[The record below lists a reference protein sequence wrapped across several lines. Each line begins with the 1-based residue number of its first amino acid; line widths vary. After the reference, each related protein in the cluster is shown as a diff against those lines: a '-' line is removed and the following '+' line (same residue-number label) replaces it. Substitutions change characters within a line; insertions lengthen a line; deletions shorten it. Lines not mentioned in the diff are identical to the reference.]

1 MPGALFNPE
10 MEAIS
15 PEDQAAMERALLAR
29 QISYVARASD
39 LYRKKF
45 AEAGVTTEGIRS
57 RDDLARLPFT
67 TKKELRA
74 SQERRPPFGDF
85 CAAPD
90 EKIRR
95 VHRTSGTTGRFVYT
109 ALTDADLALTHDCG
123 ARAFW
128 AAGLRPRHRVV
139 HCLNYCLWM
148 GGYTDHANLENTGA
162 TVFPY
167 GVGNSAQLVKVIQEA
182 GIDAIS
188 CTPSYLSRLEE
199 VVDEELAVA
208 PAELGL
214 RLGLF
219 GGEPG
224 LENPA
229 FRKRLE
235 TTWQM
240 RAQNANYGVSDVLCN
255 FAAQCEENP
264 ALHFLGQG
272 ALLVELIDPES
283 GQSVPIEAGAAGEM
297 VLTHL
302 KKEAQPL
309 IRYRTADVIR
319 ILESGPC
326 RCGRTGFR
334 FQVAGRA
341 DDMLHVKGI
350 NVFPA
355 GVAMVLEDL
364 VPEVTG
370 EFQIVVTH
378 PSPYTHLD
386 IRVEH
391 GADLE
396 PGAAGALQER
406 VERAIRKTLNFKAV
420 VELAAPGSIARGRT
434 GKAVRVKREYRC
446 DPAGM
451 K

>member
-1 MPGALFNPE
+1 MTSDLFNSR
-10 MEAIS
+10 MEAITAA
-15 PEDQAAMERALLAR
+15 DQAAMEKELLSLQLA
-29 QISYVARASD
+29 YVAGASD
-39 LYRKKF
+39 FYREKF
-45 AEAGVTTEGIRS
+45 RAANVAAEAVRS
-57 RDDLARLPFT
+57 PEDLARLPFT

-85 CAAPD
+85 CAAPV
-90 EKIRR
+90 EEIRR

-109 ALTDADLALTHDCG
+109 ALTAEDLALTCDCG
-123 ARAFW
+123 GRAFW

-139 HCLNYCLWM
+139 HCLNYCMWM
-148 GGYTDHANLENTGA
+148 GGYTDHANLEATGA

-167 GVGNSAQLVKVIQEA
+167 GVGQSRQLVRVIKEA

-188 CTPSYLSRLEE
+188 STPSYLNRLED
-199 VVDEELAVA
+199 VVREELAIA
-208 PAELGL
+208 PEDLGL

-235 TTWQM
+235 TTW
-240 RAQNANYGVSDVLCN
+240 RIKAQNANYGVSDVLCN
-255 FAAQCEENP
+255 FAAQCTENP
-264 ALHFLGQG
+264 ALHFLAQG
-272 ALLVELIDPES
+272 ALLVELIDPETEQALPLEP
-283 GQSVPIEAGAAGEM
+283 GVTGEM

-309 IRYRTADVIR
+309 IRYRTSDMLR
-319 ILESGPC
+319 ILETGPC

-334 FQVAGRA
+334 FQVAGRS

-355 GVAMVLEDL
+355 GVAVVLEDL

-370 EFQIVVTH
+370 EFQIVVSH
-378 PSPYTHLD
+378 PSPYTYLD

-391 GADLE
+391 GSGIAPE
-396 PGAAGALQER
+396 ALGSLR
-406 VERAIRKTLNFKAV
+406 DRIAHTIRQTLNFTAV
-420 VELAAPGSIARGRT
+420 VELVPPGTIQP
-434 GKAVRVKREYRC
+434 GKMGKTPRVVK
-446 DPAGM
+446 
-451 K
+451 KN